1 MRSLLLPV
9 LLCTFVLA
17 GCAAQGTDE
26 QRIRFHYGIPATAR
40 TVQSQVTPAEAGWF
54 GREGLKITI
63 VFKLSEG
70 DVKVMANQIAVS
82 GNWQP
87 LPIPETTLEHLANIR
102 SAREARIRLAQNT
115 GEPLP
120 PEGSVYNPT
129 AGQLMQQFR
138 QAMPAQ
144 PASGWYQIST
154 AGNDILRAPKTVR
167 NTLHTDVNDFMLA
180 TLDPAQRTFIV
191 RVSTNY

>member
-1 MRSLLLPV
+1 MRSSLLPGLFCTLLL
-9 LLCTFVLA
+9 T
-17 GCAAQGTDE
+17 GCAARETDE
-26 QRIRFHYGIPATAR
+26 QRIRQHYGVPASAR

-54 GREGLKITI
+54 GREGLKITMT
-63 VFKLSEG
+63 FNLSEG
-70 DVKVMANQIAVS
+70 DIKALANQIAAS
-82 GNWQP
+82 GTWQR
-87 LPIPETTLEHLANIR
+87 LPIPEATLAHLAGIR

-115 GEPLP
+115 EEPLP

-138 QAMPAQ
+138 QSLPAQ

-154 AGNDILRAPKTVR
+154 AGTDILRAPKTVR

-180 TLDPAQRTFIV
+180 MLDPAQRTLIV

>member
-1 MRSLLLPV
+1 MRSSLLPGLLYTLLL
-9 LLCTFVLA
+9 T
-17 GCAAQGTDE
+17 GCAPQETDE
-26 QRIRFHYGIPATAR
+26 QRIRRHYGIPPSAR

-54 GREGLKITI
+54 GREGLKITM
-63 VFKLSEG
+63 VFKLGEG
-70 DVKVMANQIAVS
+70 DIKALANQIAAD
-82 GNWQP
+82 GTWQR
-87 LPIPETTLEHLANIR
+87 LPIPEATLAHLAGIR

-138 QAMPAQ
+138 QSLPAQ
-144 PASGWYQIST
+144 PAAGWYQINT
-154 AGNDILRAPKTVR
+154 AGNDIMRAPKTVR

-180 TLDPAQRTFIV
+180 MLDPGQRTFIV

>member
-1 MRSLLLPV
+1 
-9 LLCTFVLA
+9 
-17 GCAAQGTDE
+17 
-26 QRIRFHYGIPATAR
+26 
-40 TVQSQVTPAEAGWF
+40 
-54 GREGLKITI
+54 
-63 VFKLSEG
+63 
-70 DVKVMANQIAVS
+70 
-82 GNWQP
+82 
-87 LPIPETTLEHLANIR
+87 
-102 SAREARIRLAQNT
+102 
-115 GEPLP
+115 
-120 PEGSVYNPT
+120 
-129 AGQLMQQFR
+129 MQQFR